1 MGLPLVLVL
10 EAVLLAL
17 KEMDKLQVAGQE
29 QALVLVLELVGKFPH
44 Q

>member
-1 MGLPLVLVL
+1 MGLPLALVV

-17 KEMDKLQVAGQE
+17 KVMDKLKVAGQE
-29 QALVLVLELVGKFPH
+29 QALVLVLEVAGKFPH